1 MKLSEQKKLSI
12 LQAAENLFF
21 EQGMENTSM
30 DLVAQEA
37 KVSKRTLYNHF
48 ETKDALFHA
57 ILLRLQNQLRTGH
70 VITYD
75 PAFPVETQLHAIAQQ
90 EAAFLTSVPLLKV
103 ARVAF
108 MHMLQQPALA
118 QKLTANKMGCAAFL
132 DEFLRDAVNAESLII
147 HDIPFAAK
155 QFIYQLKSFIFY
167 PNLYQFDIPDDKEIA
182 MIVEQTV
189 AMFTARY
196 GTTPKTG

>member
-12 LQAAENLFF
+12 LQAAETLFF

-30 DLVAQEA
+30 DLVAREA
-37 KVSKRTLYNHF
+37 NVSKRTLYNHF
-48 ETKDALFHA
+48 ETKDTLFHA
-57 ILLRLQNQLRTGH
+57 ILLRLQNQLRTGN

-75 PAFPVETQLHAIAQQ
+75 KSLPVESQLLKIAQQ
-90 EAAFLTSVPLLKV
+90 EAEFLSSAPLLKV

-118 QKLTANKMGCAAFL
+118 KQLTANKIGCAAFL
-132 DEFLRDAVNAESLII
+132 DDFLQDAVNAGSLYIE
-147 HDIPFAAK
+147 DIPFASK

-167 PNLYQFDIPDDKEIA
+167 PNLYQFDIPNSKNIDN
-182 MIVEQTV
+182 IVKQTV
-189 AMFTARY
+189 TMFVARY
-196 GTTPKTG
+196 SSLTNS

>member
-12 LQAAENLFF
+12 LQAAETLFF

-30 DLVAQEA
+30 ELVAREA
-37 KVSKRTLYNHF
+37 NVSKRTLYNHF

-57 ILLRLQNQLRTGH
+57 ILLRLQNQLRTGN

-75 PAFPVETQLHAIAQQ
+75 KSLPVETQLLTIAQQ
-90 EAAFLTSVPLLKV
+90 EAEFLSSAPLLKV

-118 QKLTANKMGCAAFL
+118 KQLTANKIGCATFL
-132 DEFLRDAVNAESLII
+132 DEFLQDAVKAGSLHIE
-147 HDIPFAAK
+147 DIPFASK

-167 PNLYQFDIPDDKEIA
+167 PNLYQFDIPNSNNIDN
-182 MIVEQTV
+182 IVEQTV
-189 AMFTARY
+189 SMFVSRY
-196 GTTPKTG
+196 RHPVPSL